1 MDKIINKY
9 SNSVLKNLNKDNINN
24 IIFFLK
30 KENCNYIEDLLEDYL
45 DLFIIDY
52 QEFVEKYNELNK
64 KYDNNYLYLVSKNM
78 DLLEEFFM

>member
-30 KENCNYIEDLLEDYL
+30 KENCAL
-45 DLFIIDY
+45 
-52 QEFVEKYNELNK
+52 
-64 KYDNNYLYLVSKNM
+64 NYLRFGSKKTAEQIPQ
-78 DLLEEFFM
+78 LLFS